1 MEDIKLVYDDK
12 GNICNDNFPDMSGWK
27 DLSQQEIDVKIKEDS
42 LNHLRNT
49 RTQKL
54 ETTDWSQLE
63 DIPEETKLKYKQLIR
78 VINLISLVTLYNDFK
93 RENTDLFV
101 YSITED

>member
-12 GNICNDNFPDMSGWK
+12 GNICNDNLPDISGWK
-27 DLSQQEIDVKIKEDS
+27 DLSQPEIDVKIKEDA
-42 LNHLRNT
+42 LNHLRDT

-63 DIPEETKLKYKQLIR
+63 DIPKETKLKYKNYRQSLRDITIDY
-78 VINLISLVTLYNDFK
+78 INVDSVVWPEEPK
-93 RENTDLFV
+93 
-101 YSITED
+101 

>member
-12 GNICNDNFPDMSGWK
+12 GNICNNNFPDISGWK
-27 DLSQQEIDVKIKEDS
+27 DLSQPEIDVKIKEDS

-63 DIPEETKLKYKQLIR
+63 DVPEETKLKYKNYRQSLRDITIDY
-78 VINLISLVTLYNDFK
+78 INVDSVVWPEEPK
-93 RENTDLFV
+93 
-101 YSITED
+101 

>member
-12 GNICNDNFPDMSGWK
+12 GNVCNDNFPDMSGWE
-27 DLSQQEIDVKIKEDS
+27 DLSQPEIDVKIKEDS

-63 DIPEETKLKYKQLIR
+63 DVPEETKLKYKNYRQ
-78 VINLISLVTLYNDFK
+78 SLRD
-93 RENTDLFV
+93 
-101 YSITED
+101 ITIDYTNVNSVVWPEEPK